1 MSDVYQTAHNELAI
15 ETEQGEYR
23 VVYLSNHN
31 IALLPP
37 DLWTNTEIKSAL
49 TSSSLVQ
56 DIENHEAVSAIRR
69 P

>member
-15 ETEQGEYR
+15 ETDKGEYR
-23 VVYLSNHN
+23 VVYLSNYN
-31 IALLPP
+31 IAILPP
-37 DLWTNTEIKSAL
+37 DLWTNTELKSAL
-49 TSSSLVQ
+49 NASSLVQ